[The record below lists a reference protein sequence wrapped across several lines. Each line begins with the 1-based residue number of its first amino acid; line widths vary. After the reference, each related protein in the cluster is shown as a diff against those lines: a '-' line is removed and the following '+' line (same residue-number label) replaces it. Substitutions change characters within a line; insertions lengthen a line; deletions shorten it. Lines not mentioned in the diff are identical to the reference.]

1 MFNKIN
7 GIHYE
12 FIENSA
18 SKENLV
24 FVHGS
29 GCNYTFLRP
38 LAKKLKDFNCYL
50 IDLPDHGKSENR
62 YCTKVEDYIAAVAEF
77 ASQLGNVTLVGHSLG
92 GTICLG
98 VAARGVPSVKR
109 GAIISSGARFY
120 KLDRKIHDMVREN
133 KVNWLYLI
141 QCCGSL
147 ANLDVLADFLTFE
160 PSEVMLKDFNI
171 DIQLNLE
178 SVMGDITI
186 PTLIMVGS
194 DDILTLPEYSV
205 KMHEEIKNSK
215 LIIVPNVRHMLPVA
229 KSTYVAQHIREF
241 MLIK

>member
-1 MFNKIN
+1 MYNKIN

-29 GCNYTFLRP
+29 GCNRMFLRP

-50 IDLPDHGKSENR
+50 IDLPDHGQSENR
-62 YCTKVEDYIAAVAEF
+62 HCTKVEDYIAAVAEF
-77 ASQLGNVTLVGHSLG
+77 VTQLDNVRLIGHSLG

-98 VAARGVPSVKR
+98 VAAKRVPSVKMNV
-109 GAIISSGARFY
+109 IISSGAKFY
-120 KLDRKIHDMVREN
+120 KFDRKIHNMVREK

-147 ANLDVLADFLTFE
+147 TNIDVWADLLTFE
-160 PSEVMLKDFNI
+160 PAEVILKDFEI
-171 DIQLNLE
+171 DIKLDIEN
-178 SVMGDITI
+178 VMSHITI

-194 DDILTLPEYSV
+194 DDILTLPEYST
-205 KMHEEIKNSK
+205 KMHKAIKNSN
-215 LIIVPNVRHMLPVA
+215 LIIVPNVRHMLPIA

-241 MLIK
+241 MRS